1 MLISSVVPKLPHHPD
16 FRVVDVL
23 AAADFGW
30 EYLVEDGAGL
40 WVLEEL
46 LPSAETIEDLP
57 TLQAMLADRLQL
69 FNAFDDAQVAAS
81 GEMLMIDDRLF
92 WRREYVAGRSYRQLF
107 DASVAQDETF
117 TEDAVW
123 DFLEDVL
130 EPLARLHDRDLVHG
144 AIELN
149 AVVVRADDGSIVLQR
164 SGGIREFGLA
174 HHFYRLS
181 PLLMVGPASLSS
193 AAGDLQDLATIA
205 VVLLTG
211 DEAMAPSAPLLDELR
226 QDAIIGDELATV
238 LAKMLGLKSRQ
249 RLRDARAALAAFPL
263 AIPVVAPQAPQ
274 TKLTMRDPIIAVL
287 SIVFVSLVALALW
300 RVANMLRM
308 PESNSSASTPETTVG
323 KFSGKTAPPIAPET
337 TATAAPK
344 PDSATANQSEKQ
356 GIPADLYD
364 RLISEAAT
372 EKIPAQSINAIV
384 NGLSEESRRE
394 VGTYYRRNYDRWL
407 ATLAARQIS
416 QPTVDILADTAF
428 YLRVPTLRGQTLNPR
443 SFGQL
448 WYAIARDQITGLNQ
462 QQNLKVL
469 TNGDFNESGK
479 LANGHGRVWQVQV
492 RSGEHL
498 QLRLNTPKS
507 DVRLSVIENEIVLI
521 RDSSQPQ
528 WTAPKSSRSTT
539 YEIILTP
546 LKLDAV
552 SYDLT
557 LKR

>member
-1 MLISSVVPKLPHHPD
+1 
-16 FRVVDVL
+16 
-23 AAADFGW
+23 
-30 EYLVEDGAGL
+30 
-40 WVLEEL
+40 
-46 LPSAETIEDLP
+46 
-57 TLQAMLADRLQL
+57 
-69 FNAFDDAQVAAS
+69 
-81 GEMLMIDDRLF
+81 
-92 WRREYVAGRSYRQLF
+92 
-107 DASVAQDETF
+107 
-117 TEDAVW
+117 
-123 DFLEDVL
+123 
-130 EPLARLHDRDLVHG
+130 
-144 AIELN
+144 
-149 AVVVRADDGSIVLQR
+149 
-164 SGGIREFGLA
+164 
-174 HHFYRLS
+174 
-181 PLLMVGPASLSS
+181 
-193 AAGDLQDLATIA
+193 LATIA
-205 VVLLTG
+205 IVLLTG
-211 DEAMAPSAPLLDELR
+211 DEAMVPSAPLLDKLR
-226 QDAIIGDELATV
+226 QDAIIGDELATL

-249 RLRDARAALAAFPL
+249 RLCDARAALAAFPL
-263 AIPVVAPQAPQ
+263 AIPAVAPQAPQ
-274 TKLTMRDPIIAVL
+274 TQLTMRDPIIAVL
-287 SIVFVSLVALALW
+287 SIVFVSLVAFALW
-300 RVANMLRM
+300 RVANTLRM
-308 PESNSSASTPETTVG
+308 PGSNSSLSMPEMTVG

>member
-1 MLISSVVPKLPHHPD
+1 M
-16 FRVVDVL
+16 R
-23 AAADFGW
+23 G
-30 EYLVEDGAGL
+30 
-40 WVLEEL
+40 
-46 LPSAETIEDLP
+46 
-57 TLQAMLADRLQL
+57 
-69 FNAFDDAQVAAS
+69 AS
-81 GEMLMIDDRLF
+81 GQC
-92 WRREYVAGRSYRQLF
+92 G
-107 DASVAQDETF
+107 
-117 TEDAVW
+117 
-123 DFLEDVL
+123 
-130 EPLARLHDRDLVHG
+130 
-144 AIELN
+144 
-149 AVVVRADDGSIVLQR
+149 
-164 SGGIREFGLA
+164 
-174 HHFYRLS
+174 FYRLS
-181 PLLMVGPASLSS
+181 PLLTVGPARLSG

-226 QDAIIGDELATV
+226 QDAIIGDELAAL

-249 RLRDARAALAAFPL
+249 RLRDARAALAAFPQL
-263 AIPVVAPQAPQ
+263 ATAVAPAPQAPQ
-274 TKLTMRDPIIAVL
+274 TKSTMRDPIIVAL
-287 SIVFVSLVALALW
+287 SIVFISLVGFALW

-308 PESNSSASTPETTVG
+308 PGSNSSSSASETTIG
-323 KFSGKTAPPIAPET
+323 KFSGKAAPPILPET
-337 TATAAPK
+337 TAAEAPK
-344 PDSATANQSEKQ
+344 TEMATANQSEKQ

-428 YLRVPTLRGQTLNPR
+428 YLRVPTLRGKTLNPR

-469 TNGDFNESGK
+469 ANGALNESGK
-479 LANGHGRVWQVQV
+479 LTNGHGRVWQVQLKPGD
-492 RSGEHL
+492 RL
-498 QLRLNTPKS
+498 QLSLQAQKQ
-507 DVRLSVIENEIVLI
+507 DVQLSVVENEIVLT
-521 RDSSQPQ
+521 RNSPNTR
-528 WTAPKSSRSTT
+528 WTAPPSSRGTT

-552 SYDLT
+552 PYSLR
-557 LKR
+557 LQR